1 MKQELNILIA
11 DDHIDVRNG
20 IRHMLQ
26 NQHVYNF
33 NFFEA
38 TDGTEVFDVIKENK
52 IDVILLDISMPNM
65 TGLEAI
71 KELKHLKNQIPVII
85 LSMHKEVSFIK
96 RAYLNG
102 ALSYLLKTSNQDEIV
117 LAIRTVLKGEKFFIN
132 DVANILFDDLDSKT
146 KNQVI
151 YLDNYILSKREVQI
165 IRFYVK
171 NLTSENISIILSIS
185 KRTIEGHRR
194 NIYKKLG
201 IKNMAELIA
210 YAYENGFA
218 E

>member
-201 IKNMAELIA
+201 IKNMTELIA

>member
-71 KELKHLKNQIPVII
+71 KELKYLKNQIPVII

>member
-1 MKQELNILIA
+1 
-11 DDHIDVRNG
+11 
-20 IRHMLQ
+20 MLKNQ
-26 NQHVYNF
+26 NVFDF
-33 NFFEA
+33 NVFEA
-38 TDGTEVFDVIKENK
+38 EDGLEVLSVIKNHK

-71 KELKHLKNQIPVII
+71 KELKYVKSQIPVII

-96 RAYLNG
+96 KAYLNG
-102 ALSYLLKTSNQDEIV
+102 ALSYLLKSSNQDEIV
-117 LAIRTVLKGEKFFIN
+117 LAIKIVLTGKKFFIN

-151 YLDNYILSKREVQI
+151 YLDNHIFSKREVQI

-171 NLTSENISIILSIS
+171 SFTSENISIILSIS

-194 NIYKKLG
+194 NIYKKIG
-201 IKNMAELIA
+201 IKSMAELIA

>member
-1 MKQELNILIA
+1 MINQINLLIA
-11 DDHIDVRNG
+11 DDHIEVRNG
-20 IRHMLQ
+20 LKHMLKNQ
-26 NQHVYNF
+26 NVFDF
-33 NFFEA
+33 NVFEA
-38 TDGTEVFDVIKENK
+38 EDGLEVLSVIKNHK

-71 KELKHLKNQIPVII
+71 KELKYVKSQIPVII

-96 RAYLNG
+96 KAYLNG
-102 ALSYLLKTSNQDEIV
+102 ALSYLLKSSNQDEIV
-117 LAIRTVLKGEKFFIN
+117 LAIKIVLTGKKFFIN

-151 YLDNYILSKREVQI
+151 YLDNHIFSKREVQI

-171 NLTSENISIILSIS
+171 SFTSENISIILSIS

-194 NIYKKLG
+194 NIYKKIG
-201 IKNMAELIA
+201 IKSMAELIA

>member
-117 LAIRTVLKGEKFFIN
+117 LAIITVLKGEKFFIN

-201 IKNMAELIA
+201 IKNMTELIA